1 MKKIAMSFFI
11 LSSST
16 GWAMQ
21 AMDDA
26 AMTQVTAQDGV
37 SIGIQLPDSTLS
49 FNQINLVD
57 TDGTNDMNQAA
68 SLVIAPT
75 TNNATQGVR
84 FFNAFNTPTQQAI
97 SINIDA
103 GTNAANQSTAN
114 INVAL
119 PQDLSR
125 IRINPLSIYL
135 APGRGE
141 IFTARKVDLTT
152 TNSVRT
158 NVREIL
164 QIGEQGVD
172 IVFKSGEAVGFN
184 LQFGHE
190 DQGHLLKFSSGTLL
204 CVANNAMCVT
214 GDSDNASNPIQVHSV
229 EGSSLKFGFKLSASN
244 QTTGLRFYDHDGAG
258 GFSGF
263 YGDIDSQGL
272 LIGADGTMDKFDLT
286 LTNITMGD
294 KTAVPNTNTFN
305 GLNNGSMGNIGL
317 TGVQVTDF
325 KATIRGM

>member
-1 MKKIAMSFFI
+1 MKKIAILFFI

-37 SIGIQLPDSTLS
+37 SIDIQLPDSTLS
-49 FNQINLVD
+49 FNQVNLVD
-57 TDGTNDMNQAA
+57 TDGTTDRNQAA

-75 TNNATQGVR
+75 TNTSTQGVR
-84 FFNAFNTPTQQAI
+84 FFTASGTVTQQPI

-103 GTNAANQSTAN
+103 GANTADQATAN
-114 INVAL
+114 INISL
-119 PQDLSR
+119 PSDLSR
-125 IRINPLSIYL
+125 IRINPFSVYL

-141 IFTARKVDLTT
+141 IFTARKVDAST

-158 NVREIL
+158 NIREIL

-172 IVFKSGEAVGFN
+172 VVFKSGEIVGFN
-184 LQFGHE
+184 VQFGHE

-214 GDSDNASNPIQVHSV
+214 GNNDDGSNPIQVHSV
-229 EGSSLKFGFKLSASN
+229 DGSSLKFGFKLSAAN
-244 QTTGLRFYDHDGAG
+244 QTTGLRLYDHDGAG

-263 YGDIDSQGL
+263 YGDIDDQGF
-272 LIGADGTMDKFDLT
+272 LIGADGTMDKFDL
-286 LTNITMGD
+286 NISNVIMGN
-294 KTAVPNTNTFN
+294 KGSATISQFN
-305 GLNNGSMGNIGL
+305 NLNNGSMGNFGL
-317 TGVQVTDF
+317 NGVAVSDF

>member
-1 MKKIAMSFFI
+1 MKKIAILFFI

-49 FNQINLVD
+49 FNQVNLVD
-57 TDGTNDMNQAA
+57 TDGTTDRNQAA

-75 TNNATQGVR
+75 TNTSTQGVR
-84 FFNAFNTPTQQAI
+84 FFTASGTVAQQPI

-103 GTNAANQSTAN
+103 GANTADQVTAN
-114 INVAL
+114 INVSL
-119 PQDLSR
+119 PSDLSR
-125 IRINPLSIYL
+125 IRINPFSVYL
-135 APGRGE
+135 APDRGE
-141 IFTARKVDLTT
+141 IFTARKVDAST

-172 IVFKSGEAVGFN
+172 IIFKSGEAVAFN
-184 LQFGHE
+184 VQFGHE

-214 GDSDNASNPIQVHSV
+214 GNSDDGSNPIQVHSV
-229 EGSSLKFGFKLSASN
+229 DGSSLKFSFKLSAAN
-244 QTTGLRFYDHDGAG
+244 QTTGLRLYDHDGVG

-263 YGDIDSQGL
+263 YGDIDDQGF
-272 LIGADGTMDKFDLT
+272 LIGADGTMDKFDL
-286 LTNITMGD
+286 NISNVIMGN
-294 KTAVPNTNTFN
+294 KGSATISQFN
-305 GLNNGSMGNIGL
+305 NLNNGSMGNFGL
-317 TGVQVTDF
+317 NGVAVSDF